1 MEIKEDNLKR
11 AVIKEELVA
20 LTGDFKKAVLLNQL
34 IYWSNK
40 TKDSLKFIQEEKER
54 AINKSDE
61 IDIEN
66 SRGWIFKKTEEISSE
81 TMLGLSPSNISTHLK
96 VLIEN
101 RWIDRRRNPCKG
113 WDKTFQYRVN
123 LVKIIRDLYNLGYR
137 LKEREE
143 KINYLY
149 DELTKLVIVPISE
162 TETGSSE
169 IENGISETEVLSY
182 EENNSSLTDNKLI
195 DFEEIQSI
203 INSKT
208 ENYISETKFG
218 NSETEPRKSKTETRS
233 SEIKEQYHRLLAE
246 ITDKDYTLETTTTK
260 IDDDILHNDKSK
272 EEEKEKKIKYVEEM
286 LCLKLEDRQKNV
298 IGTFD
303 MEKLEKSVALATTYT
318 GKTNEEIIR
327 ILFAIYNNPSNH
339 NKLVN
344 NEKVRPLN
352 RYKKFNNYNQRTYD
366 FDDLEKKLLGWDND

>member
-101 RWIDRRRNPCKG
+101 KWIDRRRNPCKG

-162 TETGSSE
+162 TE
-169 IENGISETEVLSY
+169 NGISEIEVLSY
-182 EENNSSLTDNKLI
+182 EENNSSLNDNKLI

-208 ENYISETKFG
+208 ENHTSETKFG
-218 NSETEPRKSKTETRS
+218 NSETEPRS
-233 SEIKEQYHRLLAE
+233 SETKEQYHRLLSE

-272 EEEKEKKIKYVEEM
+272 EEEKESKIKYVEEM

-366 FDDLEKKLLGWDND
+366 FEDLEKKLLGWDND